1 MKKICFAFC
10 LSTLICLSSCVVSK
24 KKYSAEVKSHQDCE
38 TKSKALAD
46 KDASLERDTTDYGN
60 KYRNLESAKNYLEQ
74 VSSSEKEHLSKEL
87 EQKNSELNDKSKELS
102 GKGQLLADREKK
114 LRDMQELIAKK
125 DAAVNAL
132 RAKVADAMTGFK
144 AEDLTVQLKNGKVY
158 VSMQE
163 NLLFKSGSAKVDPKG
178 IDAIHKLADV
188 LQKNPDIEIMIEGH
202 TDNVPLKGEK
212 YRDNWDLS
220 AARALSIV
228 RILTNDEGLDPKRI
242 TAAGRSQFM
251 PVAPNDTPEGRAKN
265 RRTEIILSPKLDELM
280 KILEE
285 K

>member
-1 MKKICFAFC
+1 M
-10 LSTLICLSSCVVSK
+10 VSK
-24 KKYSAEVKSHQDCE
+24 KKYTAEVKSHQDCE

-74 VSSSEKEHLSKEL
+74 VSASEKEHLSKEL
-87 EQKNSELNDKSKELS
+87 EQKNNELNDKSKELS

-212 YRDNWDLS
+212 YKDNWDLS

>member
-24 KKYSAEVKSHQDCE
+24 KKYTAEVKSHQDCE

-74 VSSSEKEHLSKEL
+74 VSASEKEHLSKEL
-87 EQKNSELNDKSKELS
+87 EQKNNELNDKSKELS

-212 YRDNWDLS
+212 YKDNWDLS